1 MGVSVY
7 EKNIYFS
14 FSSFFCLP
22 VEKGFAIVSAE
33 DSSKEERKEKR
44 KKLN

>member
-14 FSSFFCLP
+14 FSSFF
-22 VEKGFAIVSAE
+22 VFRSKGFAIVSAE

-44 KKLN
+44 KKS